1 MRGVQRAA
9 SGSPCPDPVAERA
22 DPPRPGS
29 FPRRARLLLPDEFQ
43 RCLRGARKRG
53 RWLVAASSP
62 SPCTYSR
69 LGIVVGRRAVPSAVV
84 RNRIKRTLRE
94 VFRNLAATRN
104 MDVVVRVQ
112 SAPSKQDYVALRT
125 EAIELLSRVLC

>member
-1 MRGVQRAA
+1 MRGVQRVA
-9 SGSPCPDPVAERA
+9 SGSLCPDPGAGEAEA
-22 DPPRPGS
+22 PRPGS

-53 RWLVAASSP
+53 RWLVAASTTST
-62 SPCTYSR
+62 CAYSR
-69 LGIVVGRRAVPSAVV
+69 LGIVIGRRAVPSAVE

-94 VFRNLAATRN
+94 VFRHLTAKRNL
-104 MDVVVRVQ
+104 DVVVRVQ
-112 SAPSKQDYVALRT
+112 SAPSKQDHAALRT